1 MSSAALIPIDLAE
14 FLDPFACPLL
24 GLIALSIIGD
34 NDPVKYS
41 KRALRQ
47 RPRPVVQS
55 FETWH
60 IYDFY
65 IYNFTAKLGLILKS
79 RRV

>member
-1 MSSAALIPIDLAE
+1 MSPAALVPINLAE

-34 NDPVKYS
+34 NNAVKYS

-55 FETWH
+55 FET
-60 IYDFY
+60 
-65 IYNFTAKLGLILKS
+65 
-79 RRV
+79 